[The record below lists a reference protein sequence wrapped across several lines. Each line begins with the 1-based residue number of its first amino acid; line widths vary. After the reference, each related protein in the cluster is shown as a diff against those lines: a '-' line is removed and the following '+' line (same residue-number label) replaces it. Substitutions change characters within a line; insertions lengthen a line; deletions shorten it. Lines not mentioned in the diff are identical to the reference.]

1 VNDLAVFEKYPI
13 LGTLATRLLIDAG
26 ADMNDRRHCHGRTAL
41 AVALEKR
48 QLGGDRALAF
58 TGSSGELQGA
68 MNHTVRNA
76 ARSVL
81 AVLAGLAAMS
91 AVSFAIE
98 IPLRV
103 LTLRLFSSSFPD
115 RASLDTSLGWM
126 VSQSLYTVPAA
137 ILGGYVAAW
146 VASRREVAHAVAMA
160 IVQELLIVALMF
172 NPPHPVPPWLWA
184 VALIVTP
191 FAIICG
197 GYLRRPRQGKTMA

>member
-1 VNDLAVFEKYPI
+1 
-13 LGTLATRLLIDAG
+13 
-26 ADMNDRRHCHGRTAL
+26 M
-41 AVALEKR
+41 R
-48 QLGGDRALAF
+48 QTIGD
-58 TGSSGELQGA
+58 
-68 MNHTVRNA
+68 VV
-76 ARSVL
+76 RSVL
-81 AVLAGLAAMS
+81 AVLAGIVAMS

-98 IPLRV
+98 IPLRM

-115 RASLDTSLGWM
+115 RATLDTSLGWM

-160 IVQELLIVALMF
+160 IVQELLILALMF

-191 FAIICG
+191 AAIICG
-197 GYLRRPRQGKTMA
+197 GYLRSRRHGVSIK